1 MVEENKKGNMPA
13 KVECKAVLDTLV
25 SRETEVKVYRL
36 DETLFELKC
45 METLRT

>member
-1 MVEENKKGNMPA
+1 MVEENIKGNMPA

-45 METLRT
+45 IETLRT